1 MIGDTSGDHDCN
13 CDKWSQRL
21 VTDYTHARTHALIF
35 AFITFCFLVTIAFK
49 ESEQLAGIM
58 EEFWIVLK
66 SAREASLVHN
76 AIMFLKLLHKCCV
89 YRSLKS
95 STKLNSFED

>member
-1 MIGDTSGDHDCN
+1 MVAIATSGHSA
-13 CDKWSQRL
+13 WSRM
-21 VTDYTHARTHALIF
+21 TRTYVHALIF
-35 AFITFCFLVTIAFK
+35 AFIAFCFLVAIAFK

-76 AIMFLKLLHKCCV
+76 AVMFLKLLPKCCV
-89 YRSLKS
+89 
-95 STKLNSFED
+95 